1 MVKRSRESYEL
12 DNENEKKFV
21 SLYTSFLD
29 VALKEE
35 ENPIGS
41 IFVLYMYMQSILP
54 NIKSQLN
61 LLTLLSSDSWE
72 TKNNRVCV
80 VYGNGNNGKS
90 VFFDGIKS
98 VSHFKA
104 EYISNFNLRSKN
116 SYQNKTFYDGMKSNG
131 TKMLIVNEDEKGKIS
146 KKDLDHLEWFT
157 SQKDGM
163 VMFYICNNL
172 PKEFVGLYDVIHF
185 DQNFSWNNNQKYDIR
200 SILNKYKV
208 FEWLP
213 LGVEG
218 MKDFIQPYDSKTIG
232 KMLETNKKL
241 IY

>member
-1 MVKRSRESYEL
+1 MVKRSRESYEF

-41 IFVLYMYMQSILP
+41 MFLSYMYMHSILP

-80 VYGNGNNGKS
+80 VYGNGNNGKT

-98 VSHFKA
+98 VSQFKA
-104 EYISNFNLRSKN
+104 EYISNFNLRSKIL
-116 SYQNKTFYDGMKSNG
+116 YENKTFYDGMKSNG
-131 TKMLIVNEDEKGKIS
+131 TKMLIVNEDGKGKIS

-157 SQKDGM
+157 SQKDNM
-163 VMFYICNNL
+163 VMFYICNSL
-172 PKEFVGLYDVIHF
+172 PKELTGLYNVIHF
-185 DQNFSWNNNQKYDIR
+185 DQNFSWNIYIKYDIR

-208 FEWLP
+208 FELLP
-213 LGVEG
+213 LGVEAI
-218 MKDFIQPYDSKTIG
+218 KDFIKAYDSKTMGNI
-232 KMLETNKKL
+232 LNQ
-241 IY
+241 